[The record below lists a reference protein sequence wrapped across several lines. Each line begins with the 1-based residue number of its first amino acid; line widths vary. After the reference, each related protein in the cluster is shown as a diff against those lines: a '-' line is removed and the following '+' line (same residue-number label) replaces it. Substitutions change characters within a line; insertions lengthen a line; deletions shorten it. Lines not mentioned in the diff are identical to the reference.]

1 MRIREKLNNMLK
13 DFEEVNLGSEAAR
26 QALIDR
32 IVDIVQREP
41 VEAKYWNINKS
52 GIKDDTGKVIH
63 PD

>member
-1 MRIREKLNNMLK
+1 MLK